1 MAIRRIEVPIFGKD
15 AVRGVLDAACTVAAR
30 FEAQIEVRFI
40 RPAASDAA
48 LYDAGFGFASAS
60 LIDQI
65 EKEGEAAAAAAH
77 RSFEEWCK
85 ERAARP
91 RIDWFV
97 EEGHTGAI
105 IAQRGCLADLILL
118 QRAGEKDATID
129 EPFEAAVYGAGKL
142 AMVVDQELPANF
154 LDHVLIAW
162 NESTES
168 ARAIAQSL
176 PFLAQAGR
184 VSIFSAGEGGSEPAN
199 VKDLISYLS
208 LHGIAATASVCAPV
222 VGVGSV
228 AQLLFDTLQAKQA
241 TLLVMGAYTHGR
253 VRQML
258 FGGVTQ
264 HVLTTPGV
272 PALLAH

>member
-15 AVRGVLDAACTVAAR
+15 GVESLLNAASIVASR
-30 FEAQIEVRFI
+30 FEAQVEVRFI

-65 EKEGEAAAAAAH
+65 EQEGEAAAEAAH
-77 RSFEEWCK
+77 RSYQEWRK
-85 ERAARP
+85 GRTGLP
-91 RIDWFV
+91 RIEWYV
-97 EEGHTGAI
+97 EEGHTGSV
-105 IAQRGCLADLILL
+105 IAQRGCLADVILL
-118 QRAGEKDATID
+118 QRAGEKDASID
-129 EPFEAAVYGAGKL
+129 EPFEAAVFGAGKL
-142 AMVVDQELPANF
+142 AMVVDKVLPANF
-154 LDHVLIAW
+154 LDHVFIAW

-176 PFLAQAGR
+176 PFLAKAGR
-184 VSIFSAGEGGSEPAN
+184 VSIFTAAEAGGVAGDAQ
-199 VKDLISYLS
+199 DLVSYLS
-208 LHGIAATASVCAPV
+208 LHGVAATPVSVENA
-222 VGVGSV
+222 GTV
-228 AQLLFDTLQAKQA
+228 AESLVQTLRKQGA

-272 PALLAH
+272 PALFAH

>member
-15 AVRGVLDAACTVAAR
+15 GVGGLLDAASIVANR
-30 FEAQIEVRFI
+30 FDAQIEVRFI

-65 EKEGEAAAAAAH
+65 EQEGEAAAEAAH
-77 RSFEEWCK
+77 RSYQEWRK
-85 ERAARP
+85 SRADLP
-91 RIDWFV
+91 RIEWYV
-97 EEGHTGAI
+97 EEGHTGAVV
-105 IAQRGCLADLILL
+105 AQRGCLADVILL

-129 EPFEAAVYGAGKL
+129 EPFEAAVFGAGKL
-142 AMVVDQELPANF
+142 AMVVDKVLPANF
-154 LDHVLIAW
+154 LDHVMIAW

-168 ARAIAQSL
+168 ARAIAHSL
-176 PFLAQAGR
+176 PFLAKAGR
-184 VSIFSAGEGGSEPAN
+184 VSVFSAAEAGGVPAN
-199 VKDLISYLS
+199 VQDLVSYLS
-208 LHGIAATASVCAPV
+208 LHGVAASPAPTAMAASVAE
-222 VGVGSV
+222 S
-228 AQLLFDTLQAKQA
+228 LIDTLKKQGV

-272 PALLAH
+272 PALFAH